1 MSALRLESLRL
12 YREALRVARSKSFS
26 FPAPTAPGG
35 KPAETSSSGV
45 VTSWGSV
52 LQKSLRS
59 EFESNRNVTDPEAI
73 SRLLGVGFDSLNEM
87 LKKLYEAERKRK
99 DEILKRAAATGVLG
113 TSSSNDFLKAST
125 IPSKESFAD
134 VSTVTTSLSS
144 SSLSLSS
151 SSSTTTTS
159 VGGIPVLG
167 APQLIGEARWLAA
180 EAERNK
186 KGIKKPSRGR

>member
-26 FPAPTAPGG
+26 FPAPTVPG
-35 KPAETSSSGV
+35 TSISTTAGV
-45 VTSWGSV
+45 ITSWGSV

-59 EFESNRNVTDPEAI
+59 EFESNRNVSDPEAI

-87 LKKLYEAERKRK
+87 LKKLHEAEQKRK
-99 DEILKRAAATGVLG
+99 DEILKRTAANGILG
-113 TSSSNDFLKAST
+113 TSSSNDVMRAST
-125 IPSKESFAD
+125 IASKESFAN
-134 VSTVTTSLSS
+134 VSTVTTTTTS
-144 SSLSLSS
+144 
-151 SSSTTTTS
+151 TTTS

-180 EAERNK
+180 EAERNA
-186 KGIKKPSRGR
+186 KGIQKPLRGR